1 MKELLKI
8 LQIWTLM
15 QLLLKYYL
23 MIILKQNIFYY
34 INYIDEFDELI
45 NKDIIILQF
54 PGGIPGISNGKIK
67 KINNYEFTASIEIG
81 SSGSPIFLEN
91 NTQFIRINKSEKK
104 NKMKKINPKIMEILL
119 VLYIIILKIFH

>member
-1 MKELLKI
+1 
-8 LQIWTLM
+8 
-15 QLLLKYYL
+15 

-67 KINNYEFTASIEIG
+67 KINNYEFTHLASIEVG
-81 SSGSPIFLEN
+81 ASGSPIFLEN
-91 NTQFIRINKSEKK
+91 NTEVIGIN
-104 NKMKKINPKIMEILL
+104 
-119 VLYIIILKIFH
+119 